1 MSFDRKQLVRKAFN
15 ILDATGDGKVSIDD
29 IMQNYDFSK
38 HPSVIGGVINTDGAA
53 EEMLSVFEQG
63 EWVEESDTE
72 QEMAGDNAILS
83 KNFTTC
89 APYSYL
95 ACDSFLHIRL
105 CPYSA
110 CIFTGLIP

>member
-63 EWVEESDTE
+63 ECNLRVYRMRIWSRRATRSKKWLET
-72 QEMAGDNAILS
+72 MLS
-83 KNFTTC
+83 
-89 APYSYL
+89 
-95 ACDSFLHIRL
+95 
-105 CPYSA
+105 
-110 CIFTGLIP
+110 